1 MLKGGERLTKSMAV
15 LIREALQ
22 KASERL
28 NWAGVP
34 EARKEAR
41 SLLAHVLEVDW
52 AVLITDPDK
61 PVADA
66 LLSRFQEL
74 VSRRMTGE
82 PAQYITGSQDFYGR
96 RFEVTPDV
104 LIPRPETEGL
114 IETVVPFVASTNSP
128 FWICDVGT
136 GSGCIAI
143 TLLCEKH
150 SAHAIGVDISGA
162 ALEVAK
168 RNAKAHNVADR
179 VSFIQSDCFDEL
191 TRDITFDLIVSN
203 PPYVSAKVLQG
214 LQREVRDHEPRVA
227 LTPGD
232 DGLAIIRRLINEAPP
247 LLKPGGHLVI
257 EIGFDQ
263 SEKIA
268 GLLDPEVWELSRIAP
283 DLQQI
288 PRIVVLRRLG
298 RKTE

>member
-1 MLKGGERLTKSMAV
+1 MAV
-15 LIREALQ
+15 SIREALQ

-28 NWAGVP
+28 SWAGVP

-52 AVLITDPDK
+52 AVLITDPEK
-61 PVADA
+61 AVADA
-66 LLSRFQEL
+66 SLSHFQEL

-82 PAQYITGSQDFYGR
+82 PAQYITGTQDFYGR
-96 RFEVTPDV
+96 LFEVNPDV

-114 IETVVPFVASTNSP
+114 IETAVSLVSSANSP

-136 GSGCIAI
+136 GSGCIVI
-143 TLLCEKH
+143 TLLCEQGF
-150 SAHAIGVDISGA
+150 AQAIGVDISEA

-168 RNAKAHNVADR
+168 RNAKAHNVATR
-179 VSFIQSDCFDEL
+179 VSFIKSDCFDAL
-191 TRDITFDLIVSN
+191 TGDVTFDLIVSN

-214 LQREVRDHEPRVA
+214 LQREVREHEPRVA

-232 DGLAIIRRLINEAPP
+232 DGLSIIRRLINEAPP
-247 LLKPGGHLVI
+247 VLKPGGHLVI

-268 GLLDPEVWELSRIAP
+268 GLLDPEVWELLRIAP

-288 PRIVVLRRLG
+288 PRIVVLKRLG
-298 RKTE
+298 LKTA